1 MCEVVCYM
9 EVDGSET
16 WRVKKENKVGLQR
29 AEMRMVRW
37 MCDTKIKERVPCK
50 EMRER
55 DQE

>member
-1 MCEVVCYM
+1 VCEVVCYM